1 MFLDK
6 NHLDNINKLN
16 KLWLNLCELSEF
28 AKSFGIYDIFQ
39 DNGAKTLQQL
49 LYLNLHNLQ
58 GREGNDAVD
67 ANGEQWELK
76 SINIKTT
83 SSGFSTNHHLNHDIL
98 KKYRQVYWSFAIY
111 DGINLKEIYVLRP
124 SQLEVYFKRW
134 EDKLNKGQAHL
145 NNPKI
150 PIKFIQESGLLV
162 YPIDYNEPKNPNSI
176 YL

>member
-6 NHLDNINKLN
+6 NHLDNIEKIN
-16 KLWLNLCELSEF
+16 KLWTNLCELSEF
-28 AKSFGIYDIFQ
+28 AQSFGINDIFQ

-49 LYLNLHNLQ
+49 LFLNLHNLQ

-76 SINIKTT
+76 SINIRTT
-83 SSGFSTNHHLNHDIL
+83 ASGFSTNHHLNHDIL

-111 DGINLKEIYVLRP
+111 DGINLKEIYVLNP
-124 SQLEVYFKRW
+124 SQLEIYFKRW
-134 EDKLNKGQAHL
+134 EDKLNNERSYL

-150 PIKFIQESGLLV
+150 SIKFVKKNGLLV
-162 YPIDYNEPKNPNSI
+162 YSIDYAMLKNPSSI